1 MSTNENRKGRS
12 EQLIE
17 IIDCRGKEILL
28 DSKAFAEALREKQLS
43 GVEQMQLLLLTKVSG
58 FEEFMLGSDHILQND
73 LERFVS
79 NAQQESG
86 LSKWVILGLT
96 ADLAAALGYDAAV
109 DDAAFYAAQ
118 DYGMAYVIP
127 RSIYEKEQASIQAS
141 VEKNTSWADL
151 SDDDQDRLEML
162 AAAGSPWA
170 KFNLAWY
177 MKQTDEEKAAGLLK
191 SAADDGYSKAQSALG
206 DYYYKLGG
214 GSNWTKAYECYT
226 GYGSLALNAA
236 RKKNLV
242 NIINN
247 KKYNQKVLLFG
258 LVFWAAMFA
267 MSFVHPAAS
276 LYGRDTAVRTIA
288 LLCNAGLLG
297 AAVYRYREHPYD
309 FMNWLLPSMF
319 GVWWIYLCIWL
330 LT

>member
-1 MSTNENRKGRS
+1 MSANERGNRRA

-28 DSKAFAEALREKQLS
+28 DTAAFSEALREKQLS
-43 GVEQMQLLLLTKVSG
+43 SVEQMQLLLLTKVSG
-58 FEEFMLGSDHILQND
+58 FEEFMLGSDHILQTD

-79 NAQQESG
+79 NAQRESG
-86 LSKWVILGLT
+86 LSKWIILGLT
-96 ADLAAALGYDAAV
+96 ADLAGALGYDVVMDEEGFYSAQEYSE
-109 DDAAFYAAQ
+109 AF
-118 DYGMAYVIP
+118 VIP
-127 RSIYEKEQASIQAS
+127 SSLYAREQASIQAS
-141 VEKNTSWADL
+141 VEKTVSWADL
-151 SDDDQDRLEML
+151 SDDDQMRLEQL

-177 MKQTDEEKAAGLLK
+177 MKQTDADKAAELLK
-191 SAADDGYSKAQSALG
+191 SAAADGYSKAQSALG
-206 DYYYKLGG
+206 DYYYKQGK

-226 GYGSLALNAA
+226 GYGSLALNAT

-247 KKYNQKVLLFG
+247 KRYNQRVLLFG
-258 LVFWAAMFA
+258 LIFWAAMFA
-267 MSFVHPAAS
+267 MAFVHPAAS
-276 LYGRDTAVRTIA
+276 LYGRDAAVRTVA

-297 AAVYRYREHPYD
+297 GAVYRYRKHPYD

>member
-1 MSTNENRKGRS
+1 MNEKGRS
-12 EQLIE
+12 QLLIE

-28 DSKAFAEALREKQLS
+28 DSKAFAEALREKKLS
-43 GVEQMQLLLLTKVSG
+43 SIEQRQLLLLTAVGG

-73 LERFVS
+73 LDRFVY
-79 NAQQESG
+79 NAQRESG
-86 LSKWVILGLT
+86 LSKWVILSLT
-96 ADLAAALGYDAAV
+96 ADLAAALGYDV
-109 DDAAFYAAQ
+109 VENEEAFYATQ
-118 DYGMAYVIP
+118 DYGSAFVIP
-127 RSIYEKEQASIQAS
+127 RSIYAKEQASIQAS
-141 VEKNTSWADL
+141 VEKTTSWADL
-151 SDDDQDRLEML
+151 SDDDQIKLEQL

-170 KFNLAWY
+170 RFNLACY
-177 MKQTDEEKAAGLLK
+177 MKQADEDRAADLLK
-191 SAADDGYSKAQSALG
+191 QAAADGYSAAQSALG

-226 GYGSLALNAA
+226 GYGSLALNAT

-242 NIINN
+242 NILNN
-247 KKYNQKVLLFG
+247 KRYNQRVLLFG
-258 LVFWAAMFA
+258 LIFWAAMFA

-276 LYGRDTAVRTIA
+276 LYGTDAVVRTIA
-288 LLCNAGLLG
+288 LLGNAGILG